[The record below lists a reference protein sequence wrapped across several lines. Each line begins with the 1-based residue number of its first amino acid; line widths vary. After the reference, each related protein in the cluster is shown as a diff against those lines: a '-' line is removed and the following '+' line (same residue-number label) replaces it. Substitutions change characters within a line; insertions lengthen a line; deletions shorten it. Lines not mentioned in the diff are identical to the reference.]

1 MDRGSG
7 SASASAS
14 DGIPLRTLVN
24 RSLAPTSSALEAMNK
39 KASRNNLLTAS
50 TRRKTASRNKLR
62 DSDDEAH
69 QSLLRSGGVGA
80 GAGARVGRGVDG
92 RSALTGQLERD
103 GSFDAGWKG
112 SATANEHDDDD
123 EEQALLEEG
132 RILVS

>member
-7 SASASAS
+7 SGS

-24 RSLAPTSSALEAMNK
+24 RTSTLEAMNK
-39 KASRNNLLTAS
+39 KASRSNLLTAN

-62 DSDDEAH
+62 DSDDEVH
-69 QSLLRSGGVGA
+69 QSLLRSHGA
-80 GAGARVGRGVDG
+80 GPGARGARGADG
-92 RSALTGQLERD
+92 RSALTGELEQD

-112 SATANEHDDDD
+112 SGAANEHDDDD

-132 RILVS
+132 RILVSLPRLGYLLAG